1 MAMSSATDIIRSFGM
16 SGMLITDDIRT
27 LEQNLNIELGHIRS
41 TSSPTHIDF
50 YPQFEQE
57 VRAEAAKM
65 AEHYEVFYCLEKSIR
80 KLITESCQD
89 ADGENWWS
97 TPRIPKSIVD
107 DCAARAQKEIDS
119 GITPRSDEPI
129 DYSTFGE
136 LSVIISSNWSL
147 FATTFKSK
155 LGVQRVLSNLN
166 LLRGPIAHCTLLT
179 EDEATRLRTAVGDW
193 FRMIG

>member
-1 MAMSSATDIIRSFGM
+1 MNNANDIIRSFGM

-27 LEQNLNIELGHIRS
+27 LEQNLNIELGHVRS
-41 TSSPTHIDF
+41 TSSPSHIDF
-50 YPQFEQE
+50 YPQFEQD

-89 ADGENWWS
+89 ADGESWWS
-97 TPRIPKSIVD
+97 IPRIPKAIVD

-147 FATTFKSK
+147 FSTTFKSK

>member
-1 MAMSSATDIIRSFGM
+1 MSDVNDFIRSFGM
-16 SGMLITDDIRT
+16 SGMLVTDDIRA
-27 LEQNLNIELGHIRS
+27 LEQALGIELGHVRS
-41 TSSPTHIDF
+41 ATSPAHIDF
-50 YPQFEQE
+50 YPQFEQT
-57 VRAEAAKM
+57 VRAEAARM

-89 ADGENWWS
+89 ADGESWWA
-97 TPRIPKSIVD
+97 TPRIPKPIVD

-129 DYSTFGE
+129 DYTTFGE

-147 FATTFKSK
+147 FSTTFKSK
-155 LGVQRVLSNLN
+155 LGVQRVLANLN

-179 EDEATRLRTAVGDW
+179 EDEAIRLRTAVGDW